1 MNPKISRRTH
11 AATMAVMTA
20 AFILTIARMPAD
32 AEHCHP
38 AHASSVKSTA
48 KTDTGDMIY
57 SNEKSRAES
66 VWTCSMHPEVRQ
78 AGPGKCPICGM
89 ALIKVDTAP
98 SGGITVPEETAKAA
112 GIRTQKAARR
122 DIVSKIRLPARI
134 SHDDEL
140 YVAQAEYLAAVKGS
154 PSGHSD
160 ERGTPLVRNVKASE
174 LKLRL
179 LGYDESDLRTLA
191 AQGAPDETLIYPGEK
206 IWVIADVFESDL
218 ASVKRGLKVRVTP
231 HGDTAV
237 FDGFVK
243 FVESNVNRQT
253 RTAKARIEARAP
265 SGKQAP
271 PHETYVDAQIE
282 IRRGNSLAIPLSAVI
297 DTGKRKLVY
306 VRQSP
311 TSYAAREIVAGEAA
325 GDYVRV
331 KSGLSEGEEVVV
343 EGNFMLDSQST
354 LGGGQSLKW
363 GAAEEMK
370 GQEMKDQEIG
380 DKGKSPTTKPV
391 KKEKAPP
398 AAPVHRH

>member
-1 MNPKISRRTH
+1 MNPKISRRTPSSLR
-11 AATMAVMTA
+11 ASTMAVMTA
-20 AFILTIARMPAD
+20 AFISTIARMPAD

-38 AHASSVKSTA
+38 THTSSVKSQ
-48 KTDTGDMIY
+48 KNTDTTGDTIY

-66 VWTCSMHPEVRQ
+66 VWTCSMHPEVRRS
-78 AGPGKCPICGM
+78 GPGKCPICGM
-89 ALIKVDTAP
+89 ALIKVDAAP

-122 DIVSKIRLPARI
+122 VLVSKIRLPARI

-140 YVAQAEYLAAVKGS
+140 YTTQVEYLSAVKTS
-154 PSGHSD
+154 PPDASQE
-160 ERGTPLVRNVKASE
+160 ERGTPLARNVRAAE

-179 LGYDESDLRTLA
+179 LGYDASDLKSLA
-191 AQGAPDETLIYPGEK
+191 SQGAPDESLIYPGEK

-218 ASVKRGLKVRVTP
+218 ASVKGGLKVRVTP
-231 HGDTAV
+231 HGDTTV

-243 FVESNVNRQT
+243 FVESNVNRNT

-271 PHETYVDAQIE
+271 PHETYADAEIE
-282 IRRGNSLAIPLSAVI
+282 VRSGNLLAIPLISVI

-311 TSYAAREIVAGEAA
+311 TSYIAREIVAGEAL
-325 GDYVRV
+325 GDYIQV
-331 KSGLSEGEEVVV
+331 KSGLREGDEVVV

-354 LGGGQSLKW
+354 LGGGHSLKW
-363 GAAEEMK
+363 GAA
-370 GQEMKDQEIG
+370 QEMG
-380 DKGKSPTTKPV
+380 DKEKSPTTKPV
-391 KKEKAPP
+391 KKEKSQDV
-398 AAPVHRH
+398 APVHRH